1 MYTEIENIYIEKF
14 GIDKRNL
21 TLEERIELKKKAYI
35 WAMEQRKYFII
46 DISECRISFL
56 DYLRGI
62 NVNSG
67 E

>member
-21 TLEERIELKKKAYI
+21 TLEQKMELKSKAYK
-35 WAMEQRKYFII
+35 WALKQRKYFII

-56 DYLRGI
+56 EYLRGVNI
-62 NVNSG
+62 NSEV
-67 E
+67 